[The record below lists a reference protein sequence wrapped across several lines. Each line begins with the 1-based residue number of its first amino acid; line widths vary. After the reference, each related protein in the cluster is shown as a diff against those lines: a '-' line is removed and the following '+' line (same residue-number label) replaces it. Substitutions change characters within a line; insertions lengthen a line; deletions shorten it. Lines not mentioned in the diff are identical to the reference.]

1 MNEFNG
7 DGDEILR
14 LERVWVW
21 ERYHRGW
28 RERERVRDRESLEMF
43 QNLMTDEVKEKEKRI
58 KVKEKEKE
66 LKR

>member
-1 MNEFNG
+1 MG
-7 DGDEILR
+7 LREIL
-14 LERVWVW
+14 LRVK
-21 ERYHRGW
+21 
-28 RERERVRDRESLEMF
+28 RERERIRDRESLEMF

>member
-1 MNEFNG
+1 MRFWDQREFG
-7 DGDEILR
+7 F
-14 LERVWVW
+14 ERDSVKG
-21 ERYHRGW
+21 E
-28 RERERVRDRESLEMF
+28 ERESIRDRESLEMF